1 MTCDVRFKILG
12 SLDVSIDGSSV
23 AVGAGRQRTLLARLL
38 LDANRSLHPDAL
50 IDAIWGDVIPQ
61 HPDAALQIVV
71 SRLRTALGCAADRV
85 TSGPAGYR
93 IEVSDDEADH
103 LSARRAFARAE
114 DLWAQHDF
122 EGVAAAANAALSCW
136 TADALA
142 DLADAPFY
150 EVAHAELREF
160 RLAVYELRNRAY
172 FRCGRHVEIAAD
184 IGSWIRTEP
193 WRERL
198 RAHQMLA
205 LYRSGRRVD
214 AITVYDDFR
223 AALSAELAVE
233 PSTFVQELYERVRE
247 QDPTLMATRAG
258 IVGALPAW
266 TPCALPFVGRLREES
281 RIFDRLREVAAGASR
296 MVLIEGEAGIGK
308 SRLALE
314 VARRAHD
321 EAIILPVD
329 GADALRPGLQV
340 IATALAD
347 ASSHLGDAE
356 LRLCLGRWPGD
367 AAQLAPVLRRRF
379 PDLAPALDADDKTRS
394 ARMSAAVGSWIAG
407 LSQRAP
413 ILLVVDDLHRA
424 GPALLQLLG
433 ALLVD
438 EDPKRVLVLATAR
451 SAADRS
457 ARLEQLTRSLQR
469 RGVLDRIELEGLECA
484 SVGQMLIELGRPE
497 STSVVAQL
505 TLTTHGHPYLLGE
518 MLRDSECGSKPATDD
533 DVTSRIRHF
542 VRRRV
547 AALGEPGATLL
558 GMAAAVDGGFDI
570 AFLAELSRGTVQS
583 TEALVDRAIEA
594 GLLHVTG
601 LGTYDFAHDLARRA
615 IAEAVDV
622 EVRRD
627 IDRDLAELLERRE
640 VLPARVAAAWNRVTG
655 VDADARLVLWA
666 ERAGEAASSDLDLEA
681 AARWF
686 GLGVDRATDER
697 TRAHLLI
704 KLAGVQ
710 CQLADRAGVP
720 TLRAALEIVRRLDD
734 TDLLVE
740 AATVWTPIWAS
751 MPTLT
756 RHERVAL
763 LTESASRAPA
773 GPLRAQ
779 LRARLATELAQ
790 TSEWPRAREL
800 ADEALTEMQDSRDRT
815 VVPEV
820 LMRHFGTTGT
830 PHNLGV
836 RREYMRDVLKMTAG
850 GHDPIQRFFALSFA
864 ACAAVEAGDLDET
877 DALLDS
883 AFALARSTGV
893 AFLAY
898 NAECIRAWR
907 AGLAGDI
914 DEAEDLALGA
924 MRLGTDSGIDYAV
937 IGPGLQLSSIRWHQ
951 GRFGDLVPLL
961 RVMTNADDVGAT
973 ILLAR
978 ALACTRGARDEAI
991 EVFAKATRHDF
1002 DDLPLGPH
1010 WAGCLVAAAE
1020 AAWLLEDRRVGA
1032 IVRRLLEPFAEQV
1045 VFNGTWV
1052 IAPVA
1057 YGAGV
1062 AAAAAGEPE
1071 AERFF
1076 EQALA
1081 LCHRL
1086 RAPMLRARTELA
1098 WSRYL
1103 VTRDRSTRDDDRT
1116 VPAVVRDVFV
1126 EHRIE
1131 PVAGSTDAFYRQAE
1145 AALAALR

>member
-23 AVGAGRQRTLLARLL
+23 AIGAGRQRTLLARLL

-50 IDAIWGDVIPQ
+50 IDSIWGDSIPQ

-71 SRLRTALGCAADRV
+71 SRLRTALGCAADRL

-93 IEVSDDEADH
+93 IEVGDDEADH
-103 LSARRAFARAE
+103 LRARRAFARAE
-114 DLWAQHDF
+114 ELWAQHDF
-122 EGVAAAANAALSCW
+122 EGVAAASNTALSCW

-142 DLADAPFY
+142 DLADTPFY
-150 EVAHAELREF
+150 EVAHAELREL

-172 FRCGRHVEIAAD
+172 FRRGRHVEIAAD
-184 IGSWIRTEP
+184 IGTWIRAEP

-214 AITVYDDFR
+214 ALAVYDDFC
-223 AALSAELAVE
+223 ASLAGELAVE
-233 PSTFVQELYERVRE
+233 PSTFVREMYERIRE
-247 QDPTLMATRAG
+247 QDPTLTPSRVG

-266 TPCALPFVGRLREES
+266 TPCALPFVGRMHEES
-281 RIFDRLREVAAGASR
+281 QIFERLRAVAEGGAR

-321 EAIILPVD
+321 DAIILPVD
-329 GADALRPGLQV
+329 GADALRPGLHM
-340 IATALAD
+340 IAAALSD
-347 ASSHLGDAE
+347 ASSHLGDEE

-367 AAQLAPVLRRRF
+367 AAELAPALRRRF
-379 PDLAPALDADDKTRS
+379 PDLPPALDADDATRS
-394 ARMSAAVGSWIAG
+394 ARLRAAIASWIAG

-413 ILLVVDDLHRA
+413 VLLVVDDLHRA
-424 GPALLQLLG
+424 GPALLLLLG

-438 EDPKRVLVLATAR
+438 GEPKRVLVLATAR
-451 SAADRS
+451 AAADRS
-457 ARLEQLTRSLQR
+457 SRLEQLTRSLQS
-469 RGVLDRIELEGLECA
+469 RGVLDRIELDGLACA
-484 SVGQMLIELGRPE
+484 SVGRMLTELGRPE

-518 MLRDSECGSKPATDD
+518 MLRDSEGSKPANDD
-533 DVTSRIRHF
+533 DVTGRIRHF

-558 GMAAAVDGGFDI
+558 GMAAAVDGSFDV
-570 AFLAELSRGTVQS
+570 ALLAELSRGTVQS
-583 TEALVDRAIEA
+583 TEGLVDRAIEA

-601 LGTYDFAHDLARRA
+601 LGTFDFAHDLARRA
-615 IAEAVDV
+615 IAEELDHDV
-622 EVRRD
+622 RAT
-627 IDRDLAELLERRE
+627 IDHRLATVLEQRE
-640 VLPARVAAAWNRVTG
+640 VAPARVAAAWNRVVG
-655 VDADARLVLWA
+655 PEADTHMVLWA
-666 ERAGEAASSDLDLEA
+666 ERAGLVALADLDADA

-686 GLGVDRATDER
+686 RLGVDRATDDR

-704 KLAGVQ
+704 RLAGAQ
-710 CQLADRAGVP
+710 CQAADRAGVT

-756 RHERVAL
+756 RDERVDL
-763 LTESASRAPA
+763 LTESAQRAPA
-773 GPLRAQ
+773 GAVRAQ
-779 LRARLATELAQ
+779 LLARLGTELAQ
-790 TSEWPRAREL
+790 TVEWPRAREL
-800 ADEALTEMQDSRDRT
+800 ADEALAEALHSGDRT

-820 LMRHFGTTGT
+820 CMRHFGTTGA
-830 PHNLGV
+830 PHNLEL
-836 RREYMRDVLKMTAG
+836 RRQYMRDVLAMTAD
-850 GHDPIQRFFALSFA
+850 GHDPIQRFFALSLA
-864 ACAAVEAGDLDET
+864 ACASVEAGELEEADET
-877 DALLDS
+877 LDS
-883 AFALARSTGV
+883 AFALARSTDV
-893 AFLAY
+893 PFLAY

-907 AGLAGDI
+907 AGLAGDL
-914 DEAEDLALGA
+914 DEAERLALAA

-937 IGPGLQLSSIRWHQ
+937 IGPGLQLSCIRWLQ
-951 GRFGDLVPLL
+951 GRFADLVPLL
-961 RVMTNADDVGAT
+961 RVVTKADDVGAT

-978 ALACTRGARDEAI
+978 ALVCTEGAREEAI
-991 EVFAKATRHDF
+991 EVFAKVTRHDF
-1002 DDLPLGPH
+1002 EDLPLGLH

-1020 AAWLLEDRRVGA
+1020 VAWALEDRRVGA
-1032 IVRRLLEPFAEQV
+1032 VVRGLLEPFADLV
-1045 VFNGTWV
+1045 VFDGTWV

-1057 YGAGV
+1057 YGAGI
-1062 AAAAAGEPE
+1062 AAAAAGD
-1071 AERFF
+1071 ADADHFF
-1076 EQALA
+1076 EQALTI
-1081 LCHRL
+1081 CEHL

-1098 WSRYL
+1098 WSRLL
-1103 VTRDRSTRDDDRT
+1103 VARGRSARDDDRT
-1116 VPAVVRDVFV
+1116 VPAVVRDVLV